1 MSWSGKSARQPARTL
16 LLIGSAVLA
25 AGCPGSRRPAPE
37 PATTTAPAQTG
48 AAPRRVMSAEP
59 PLPPPSQRGPFEGA
73 DLAPKPPVLPREPSD
88 ERQRFILPAGYRLE
102 PVLTDP
108 VIREPVAIA
117 FDGDGRM
124 YVAEMRSYMLDA
136 DATNEFTAISRIS
149 RHEDR
154 DGDGVYE
161 THTVFVDS
169 LVAPR
174 FVMPLGKDAV
184 LTKETNGDQ
193 VWRYTDT
200 DGDGRADKK
209 ELFTTNFGRSANLEH
224 QEGSLFWAM
233 DNWMYSTV
241 NPFRVRW
248 MPNGVIREPTGFNG
262 AQWGATQDDDGKTW
276 FQGGASGLPSSFQ
289 FPIVYGNIDV
299 QDQYEPGFDVPW
311 GAPVKLADMQ
321 GGMGAVRMPD
331 GSLNRVTAGS
341 GADVYRGHRLPADLR
356 GDYLYGEV
364 VGRIVRRVHPV
375 VREGLT
381 QLHNVYQPEQAEF
394 IRSTDPLFRP
404 VEVKTAPDGS
414 VYVVDMYHGIVQ
426 EAQWVPKGSYLRAK
440 VEQYQL
446 DKVTGRGRIWRLTYD
461 GLPRDREQPRMLHET
476 PAQLVRHLEHPNGW
490 WRDMAQQLLV
500 LAQDRSV
507 VPTLAAMAR
516 RDTMLVARFHA
527 LWTLEGLGALDAALV
542 REQMH
547 DPNPRMRIQAIRA
560 SESLW
565 KQGDHSFAA
574 DYRALSKDH
583 DVNVAIQA
591 MLTVNLLKLPDAATI
606 IREAQTANGA
616 RGVQEVAT
624 QLLKPRTILGRGPGN
639 ASFSARERALLEK
652 GDTIYRELCSQCHG
666 ADAMGTPAGSGQTIA
681 PALAGSPRV
690 QGHGEYVIRTLLHG
704 LTGPID
710 GRTYAGG
717 IMVPMRA
724 NDDTWIAAI
733 ATYVRNS
740 FGNMAAPISSEEVA
754 RVRAATASRTTPW
767 TYDELVASVPRV
779 IQPSP
784 AWKVTASHAAAGAA
798 RAPYVPGW
806 SSDSAQRAGMWLQVE
821 LPTAARL
828 TEIRFDSP
836 PRFPRGYFGLPIDKR
851 PPVPQTFPRGYRVE
865 VSTDGSS
872 WSQVA
877 QGVGAPSTVITFA
890 PATAKQ
896 LRITLTAENE
906 QPWNVQTLRL
916 YELPASGTR

>member
-1 MSWSGKSARQPARTL
+1 
-16 LLIGSAVLA
+16 
-25 AGCPGSRRPAPE
+25 
-37 PATTTAPAQTG
+37 
-48 AAPRRVMSAEP
+48 MSAEP
-59 PLPPPSQRGPFEGA
+59 PLPPPTQRGPFEGA
-73 DLAPKPPVLPREPSD
+73 DLTPKPPVQPLTPAD
-88 ERQRFILPAGYRLE
+88 EQKRFLLPAGYRLE

-108 VIREPVAIA
+108 DIREPVAIA

-124 YVAEMRSYMLDA
+124 YVVEMRSYMLDA
-136 DATNEFTAISRIS
+136 DATNEFTPISRIS

-154 DGDGVYE
+154 DGDGTYE

-174 FVMPLGKDAV
+174 FVTPFGKDAV
-184 LTKETNGDQ
+184 LTKETNADD

-200 DGDGRADKK
+200 DGDGRADRK

-224 QEGSLFWAM
+224 QEGSLFWAL

-248 MPNGVIREPTGFNG
+248 TPNGVVREPTGFNG

-289 FPIVYGNIDV
+289 FPIVYGNIEV
-299 QDQYEPGFDVPW
+299 TDQYEPGFDVPW

-364 VGRIVRRVHPV
+364 VGRIVRRVRPV
-375 VREGLT
+375 VRDGLT
-381 QLHNVYQPEQAEF
+381 QLRNVYQPEQAEF

-446 DKVTGRGRIWRLTYD
+446 DRITGRGRIWRLAHD
-461 GLPRDREQPRMLHET
+461 GLPRDPEQPRMLRES
-476 PAQLVRHLEHPNGW
+476 PAQLVRHLQHPNGW

-507 VPTLAAMAR
+507 VPALTAMTR

-527 LWTLEGLGALDAALV
+527 LWTVEGLGALDAALV
-542 REQMH
+542 REQMK
-547 DPNPRMRIQAIRA
+547 DASPRMRIQAIRA

-565 KQGDHSFAA
+565 KAGDHSFAG
-574 DYRALSKDH
+574 DYRALTQDP
-583 DVNVAIQA
+583 DANVAIQA
-591 MLTVNLLKLPDAATI
+591 MLTVNLLKVPDAAAI
-606 IREAQTANGA
+606 IRAAQGA
-616 RGVQEVAT
+616 KQVRGVQEVAA
-624 QLLKPRTILGRGPGN
+624 QLLKPRTVLGRGPAN
-639 ASFSARERALLEK
+639 ASFSPAERALLEK

-666 ADAMGTPAGSGQTIA
+666 AGGTGTPAGSGQTIA

-690 QGHGEYVIRTLLHG
+690 QGHAEYVIRTLLHG

-710 GRTYAGG
+710 GKSYAGG

-724 NDDTWIAAI
+724 NDDAWIAAV
-733 ATYVRNS
+733 ATYVRNA
-740 FGNMAAPISSEEVA
+740 FGNMASPVSPREVA
-754 RVRAATASRTTPW
+754 RVRAATASRTTAW
-767 TYDELVASVPRV
+767 TYDALVASVPRV
-779 IQPSP
+779 IPPSP
-784 AWKVTASHAAAGAA
+784 AWKVTASHAAATAA

-821 LPTAARL
+821 LPAPARL

-851 PPVPQTFPRGYRVE
+851 PPVPQTYARGYRVE
-865 VSTDGSS
+865 LSMDGSA
-872 WSQVA
+872 WTPVA
-877 QGVGAPSTVITFA
+877 QGIGAPSTVITFA
-890 PATAKQ
+890 PTPAK
-896 LRITLTAENE
+896 LVRMTLTTDAENAL
-906 QPWNVQTLRL
+906 PWNVQTLRL
-916 YELPASGTR
+916 WELPPSGTR